1 MNPNHED
8 APECY
13 YCSST
18 NVELRWAGMATNT
31 KPCDPICEACYVPQ
45 QIGGDDSTGF
55 PPACGVMDGPG
66 FDDLDLCQ
74 AAPSSPNKR
83 SLCNATV

>member
-8 APECY
+8 APECH
-13 YCSST
+13 C
-18 NVELRWAGMATNT
+18 
-31 KPCDPICEACYVPQ
+31 
-45 QIGGDDSTGF
+45 GDDSTGF

-74 AAPSSPNKR
+74 AAPPEPPKGMWGRFSPDEIEAASYREIKR
-83 SLCNATV
+83 